1 MRINDILIL
10 FCFSASRV
18 QLPAQGASVPPG
30 DQALLAEP
38 QVSAGHA
45 STTLSEPRGKTLLPH
60 RHAPAQNSLCADT
73 ALLLAAGK
81 LFIG

>member
-1 MRINDILIL
+1 M
-10 FCFSASRV
+10 
-18 QLPAQGASVPPG
+18 PPG
-30 DQALLAEP
+30 DQTLLAEP

-45 STTLSEPRGKTLLPH
+45 GTPLSKPRGKTLLPH
-60 RHAPAQNSLCADT
+60 RHAPAQNSLCTDT